1 MQEKSSFF
9 GSLMKT
15 KIKAT
20 TKIKGKKKDIKVEQP
35 LRSVFSSIASLPS
48 HPSVLSSYTL
58 DELRMF
64 CDQCKIDHE
73 QYENSPD
80 EKKQLVEALAATYP
94 PDPIRQNYLRMCELE
109 DYLKD
114 YKERVAEYK
123 RLKDQAKIDNIPFT
137 EKSPAHSEEIT
148 EEVNRM
154 FQELLRK
161 FEVTKEIKMKL
172 MKSFTIIEKIQ
183 HLRNAVWYATATAA
197 QLPCL

>member
-1 MQEKSSFF
+1 MKEKSSFF

-20 TKIKGKKKDIKVEQP
+20 TKIKGKKRDKSTAEQP
-35 LRSVFSSIASLPS
+35 MLRSVFSSTATLPS

-64 CDQCKIDHE
+64 CVQCQINYE
-73 QYENSPD
+73 QYEGSTD
-80 EKKQLVEALAATYP
+80 EKKQLVEVLAATYP

-123 RLKDQAKIDNIPFT
+123 RLKDQAKLDNIPFA
-137 EKSPAHSEEIT
+137 EKAPTHPEEIT

-154 FQELLRK
+154 FSELLKK
-161 FEVTKEIKMKL
+161 FEVTKEIKTKL
-172 MKSFTIIEKIQ
+172 MKSFSIIEKIQ
-183 HLRNAVWYATATAA
+183 HLRNSVW
-197 QLPCL
+197 